1 LGFSNTN
8 FGLFSVVLELDWPE
22 VRLLLKASIIPAV
35 VFAPLARKRV
45 RYGVVE
51 DTCHCLRDGYASGD
65 LDALKMVECIAWSLV
80 TTQFKF
86 VGFRDTTL
94 RVFS

>member
-1 LGFSNTN
+1 MGFSNTN

-35 VFAPLARKRV
+35 VFD

-51 DTCHCLRDGYASGD
+51 DTCHSLRDGYASGD

>member
-35 VFAPLARKRV
+35 VFAPLRV

-51 DTCHCLRDGYASGD
+51 DICHSLRDGYASGD

>member
-22 VRLLLKASIIPAV
+22 VRLLLKASIIPA
-35 VFAPLARKRV
+35 F

-51 DTCHCLRDGYASGD
+51 DTCHSLRDGYASGD